1 MIRRLALCAA
11 LAGALLSGCGDPEQ
25 LDRRDAEVLA
35 VAREKL
41 DEALDRAE
49 ALRTSREEARRLV
62 RLVRRR
68 GGSAIGLD
76 PRDAGEFVRYG
87 LTDPPKALRRP
98 AEEAVDQIDGA
109 VEDAGPDTKIRIL
122 RNQTVEAYLNE
133 AERDVKPVWPDLAER
148 LADARDDL

>member
-1 MIRRLALCAA
+1 VIRRLALCAV
-11 LAGALLSGCGDPEQ
+11 LAAALLCGCGDPEE

-35 VAREKL
+35 VAREQL

-49 ALRTSREEARRLV
+49 ALRTSRQEARRLV

-87 LTDPPKALRRP
+87 LSDPARALHRP
-98 AEEAVDQIDGA
+98 AEEAVDQIDSA
-109 VEDAGPDTKIRIL
+109 VEDAGPETKVQTL

-133 AERDVKPVWPDLAER
+133 AERDVQPVWPDLGER
-148 LADARDDL
+148 LEEARDDL